1 MKILTV
7 SILSAAAVFAQAHP
21 GVRRVQCNDAGSTDS
36 YACSP
41 SPSVASY
48 TDGLEVRLTVNT
60 ANTGAATL
68 AVSGLAA
75 KNIVKLAGGVS
86 TTLADN
92 DLVPKGTYTLVYNS
106 ADDNFKVT
114 SMVGTA
120 GSGSSAISSAAADV
134 RPLGWPTAVGT
145 GTLGTA
151 NRVFLLPFTI
161 QHAITINRVN
171 LEVTTQYS
179 SGGNAVLGFYNS
191 SGDRI
196 HHTAVTTA
204 FESAGAK
211 SVTLG
216 SAVDLTPGSYFFA
229 IATDSTA
236 LAFRIYAGTSTLV
249 PIWNADSVSGS
260 SYGYCANTATGGSS
274 LPATCGTITEGNY
287 NTPIVF
293 LKP

>member
-1 MKILTV
+1 MRTIPL
-7 SILSAAAVFAQAHP
+7 LFVFALAAFGQAQP
-21 GVRRVQCNDAGSTDS
+21 GIRHVVCADAGASDS

-41 SPSVASY
+41 SPAVTSY
-48 TDGLEVRLTVNT
+48 TNGMRVTLTVNT
-60 ANTGAATL
+60 ANIGAATL
-68 AVSGLAA
+68 NISSLGAKAV
-75 KNIVKLAGGVS
+75 VKLAGGVS

-145 GTLGTA
+145 GPLGTA